1 MANLT
6 ISSLTEQIYQA
17 RDLVAAEPTGFLQ
30 SVIVNGGSEGVSI
43 GGTVL
48 SLRTGQPTLNT
59 SYSPNMTIPDGD
71 AQTLSTETMTIDK
84 VANVQIPLTGEQQ
97 RQLDNTAGGEY
108 ARLQMFAQAFRA
120 IRNAIEA
127 ECGTVIKNGSSRATG
142 TAGTNPFATNINPLA
157 DLAQI
162 LNDNGCP
169 INPNETSCVI
179 NTTAGTKFRQ
189 LSNLYKVNE
198 AGDGNLLRRGDFGDI
213 FGFSLKQSAGVAT
226 HTKGT
231 LAGSPTS
238 AAAGFALGA
247 TSITLTAS
255 VGTGT
260 IVAGDALSI
269 ANDTGNVYIVKTG
282 VADASLA
289 STLVLNQPGL
299 RKATGASTRALSLA
313 ANYTGNVGFHKSAV
327 ELVMRPP
334 SQPYGGDAATDRM
347 TMFDEVSGLSFE
359 IALYKGY
366 GKVMF
371 DITCLYGVKVWKP
384 EFVATLL
391 G

>member
-6 ISSLTEQIYQA
+6 ISSLVENIYQA
-17 RDLVAAEPTGFLQ
+17 RDLVAAEPTGFIQ
-30 SVIVNGGSEGVSI
+30 SVVVNGGSEGVSI

-48 SLRTGQPTLNT
+48 SLRTAQPTLNT

-71 AQTLSTETMTIDK
+71 AQTLSTESMTIDK

-97 RQLDNTAGGEY
+97 RQLDNTAGGDY
-108 ARLQMFAQAFRA
+108 ARTQMFLQAIRT

-127 ECGTVIKNGSSRATG
+127 EIGTVIKNGSSRATG

-162 LNDNGCP
+162 LTDNGCP

-179 NTTAGTKFRQ
+179 NTAAGTKFRQ
-189 LSNLYKVNE
+189 LTNLYKVNE
-198 AGDGNLLRRGDFGDI
+198 AGDSNLLRRGDFGDI
-213 FGFSLKQSAGVAT
+213 FGFSLKQSAGVAS
-226 HTKGT
+226 HTKGSGT
-231 LAGSPTS
+231 SYLVNQTGLATGSTSITVDTGSGTILAGDIITFASGAGSGHNYVVKTGI
-238 AAAGFALGA
+238 AAAG
-247 TSITLTAS
+247 TA
-255 VGTGT
+255 V
-260 IVAGDALSI
+260 INA
-269 ANDTGNVYIVKTG
+269 
-282 VADASLA
+282 
-289 STLVLNQPGL
+289 PGL
-299 RKATGASTRALSLA
+299 RGAIADNNAVTVGN
-313 ANYTGNVGFHKSAV
+313 NYTGNVGFHRSAV

-347 TMFDEVSGLSFE
+347 TIYDEKSGLSFE